1 MDYLTIKG
9 IHIGLAGLSIG
20 FFVLRALWSV
30 SESPLL
36 QRRWA
41 KVLPHLIDTLL
52 LAFGVTLM
60 ILLRAWPQHTPWLAA
75 KLTALLFYIG
85 LGTFAIKRGATPA
98 RRALFAVLAALVFV
112 YMVATAVS
120 HDALFWLPGPI

>member
-9 IHIGLAGLSIG
+9 IHVTLAGLSIG
-20 FFVLRALWSV
+20 FFLLRALWSV
-30 SESPLL
+30 SESSLL

-41 KVLPHLIDTLL
+41 KVMPHLIDTLL

-60 ILLRAWPQHTPWLAA
+60 IMLRAWPQHTPWLAA
-75 KLTALLFYIG
+75 KLIALLVYIG

-98 RRALFAVLAALVFV
+98 RRAMFALLAALVFA
-112 YMVATAVS
+112 YMVVTAVS
-120 HDALFWLPGPI
+120 HDPLFWLA